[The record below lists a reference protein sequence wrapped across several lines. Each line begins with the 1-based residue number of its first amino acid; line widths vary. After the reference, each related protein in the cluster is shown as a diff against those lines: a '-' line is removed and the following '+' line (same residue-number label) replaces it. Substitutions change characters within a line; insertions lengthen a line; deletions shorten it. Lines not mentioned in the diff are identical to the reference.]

1 MQIRIYNK
9 TPPAFAYNVR
19 FRYAGNFTGYFLVAH
34 NGFAVTV
41 ITVSNISYK
50 VGNVCPVGLPVM

>member
-1 MQIRIYNK
+1 MQIRVYNK

-19 FRYAGNFTGYFLVAH
+19 FRYAGNFTGYFLVAC

-41 ITVSNISYK
+41 TISNIT
-50 VGNVCPVGLPVM
+50 N

>member
-19 FRYAGNFTGYFLVAH
+19 FRYAGNFTGYFLVAY
-34 NGFAVTV
+34 NGFSVAV
-41 ITVSNISYK
+41 TVSNISYK
-50 VGNVCPVGLPVM
+50 VVTCARLGFL